1 LLNHSF
7 WRGKKVFLTGHTGFK
22 GSWLS
27 LWLDALGAD
36 VTGYALNPPT
46 NPSLFVQ
53 AQVADVVR
61 SIYGDVRDFQALK
74 AAIDNSRPEVV
85 LHLAAQTVVRRSYE
99 DPVET
104 YSTNVMGTVH
114 LLEAV
119 RQSGRPCVIVNVT
132 SDKCYENREWV
143 WGYREN
149 ETMGGSDP
157 YSNSKGCA
165 ELVTAAYRQSYFPP
179 ASVANHGVALASARA
194 GNVVGGGDWTADQ
207 LIPDI
212 MRAFL
217 AGQPCAIRNPLA
229 IRPWQ
234 FVLEPLR
241 GYLMLAERL
250 AEDPQRFAEGWNLGP
265 VAADTKP
272 VSWIANQ
279 LAALWGGD
287 ATWRQDTGFHP
298 HEDMLLKLDAT
309 KAEVGLGWSPRLPL
323 GQALEWIVDW
333 YRLVPQSG
341 DLRGITR
348 TQIDRY
354 ETLCSDG
361 AAEATSIGK

>member
-1 LLNHSF
+1 
-7 WRGKKVFLTGHTGFK
+7 
-22 GSWLS
+22 
-27 LWLDALGAD
+27 
-36 VTGYALNPPT
+36 
-46 NPSLFVQ
+46 
-53 AQVADVVR
+53 
-61 SIYGDVRDFQALK
+61 
-74 AAIDNSRPEVV
+74 
-85 LHLAAQTVVRRSYE
+85 
-99 DPVET
+99 
-104 YSTNVMGTVH
+104 MGIVH
-114 LLEAV
+114 VLEAV

-157 YSNSKGCA
+157 YSNSKGCS
-165 ELVTAAYRQSYFPP
+165 ELVTAAYRQSYFPS
-179 ASVANHGVALASARA
+179 ASVAKHGVALGSARA
-194 GNVVGGGDWTADQ
+194 GNVVGGGDWTPDQ
-207 LIPDI
+207 LIPDL

-265 VAADTKP
+265 IASDTKP
-272 VSWIANQ
+272 VLWIANQ
-279 LAALWGGD
+279 LTALWGGD
-287 ATWRQDTGFHP
+287 AAWRQDTGFHP

-323 GQALEWIVDW
+323 RQALEWIVEW
-333 YRLVPQSG
+333 YRLVQRGG
-341 DLRGITR
+341 DLRSITC

-354 ETLCSDG
+354 EALCTDNATDVESIDG
-361 AAEATSIGK
+361 